1 MRLGTATPTF
11 RLGTVTP
18 SRIYLG
24 ATQVWPTG
32 GTDPDAADYF
42 ARIVAAGS
50 TISSANQAAVNTLVV
65 GCKTDGIW
73 TAIKASCLLA
83 GADTLAGALVPLVG
97 SAPTNNNFVS
107 GDYSRTTGLQG
118 GTSRRLNTNRLD
130 SADPQDNCHAAVWVT
145 NTGSGTSVGIIGSN
159 SSTAIAQRRF
169 HRNSMTCNDITS
181 TSYTIATGFLG
192 MTRASSTNYTRR
204 VSQTNATITVT
215 STGTSGANVAV
226 FARDTAGA
234 SVWAGRASFY
244 SLGGSLD
251 LALLD
256 ARLATYMS
264 SLT

>member
-32 GTDPDAADYF
+32 GTDPDAAAYF

-50 TISSANQAAVNTLVV
+50 TINSANQTAVNTFVA
-65 GCKTDGIW
+65 GCKADGIW
-73 TAIKASCLLA
+73 NAIKASCLLA

-97 SAPTNNNFVS
+97 PAPTNNNFVS

-118 GTSRRLNTNRLD
+118 GALRRLNTNRANN
-130 SADPQDNCHAAVWVT
+130 ADPQDNCHAAVWVT
-145 NTGSGTSVGIIGSN
+145 NSGTGTTVGIIGSN
-159 SSTAIAQRRF
+159 SDTGIAQRRIY
-169 HRNSMTCNDITS
+169 RTSTACNDISAANYAADIGFIGITRS
-181 TSYTIATGFLG
+181 LPASYI
-192 MTRASSTNYTRR
+192 RR
-204 VSQTNATITVT
+204 VSGSNFTQNFA
-215 STGTSGANVAV
+215 STGTNSANIAV

-234 SVWAGRASFY
+234 SVWGGRASFY
-244 SLGGSLD
+244 SLGESLN

-256 ARLATYMS
+256 ARLATLMS